1 MKSLTT
7 KILESCRSHL
17 DEIVAIRR
25 DIHMY
30 PETGF
35 DVHRTADIVV
45 NQLQNLGLEVK
56 QVLGKQEW
64 WLILQSQLPPNVSG

>member
-1 MKSLTT
+1 VISQLRSEDIGQENKMKSLTT

-45 NQLQNLGLEVK
+45 NQLQNLGLE
-56 QVLGKQEW
+56 
-64 WLILQSQLPPNVSG
+64 